1 MRETEHRRADDG
13 RPHDRNALRK
23 SGEDEPAKEGLL
35 GERRGDGDGHEVEQ
49 EVFGAVV
56 LEQDERL
63 ELRGCGPKTSVCAFS
78 TMPLARKSPAPA
90 MTPNTIQP
98 SAGNL
103 PKPRL
108 RALAPKTKR
117 ASTSVTTA
125 STISELTE
133 MYQRFFALSRSIMAV
148 WLSAPLDTPTIKA
161 AG

>member
-63 ELRGCGPKTSVCAFS
+63 ELRGLWPKDE
-78 TMPLARKSPAPA
+78 
-90 MTPNTIQP
+90 
-98 SAGNL
+98 
-103 PKPRL
+103 RL
-108 RALAPKTKR
+108 RLLYDAAREKEPGARDDAEHDPAECGELAQ
-117 ASTSVTTA
+117 
-125 STISELTE
+125 TE
-133 MYQRFFALSRSIMAV
+133 V
-148 WLSAPLDTPTIKA
+148 
-161 AG
+161 AGAGA